1 MKRNFAPR
9 ETPICTTCRTEMTLV
24 TRSARV
30 GGTIPGHSFYR
41 CERCGYVTSVLL
53 VDKDELR

>member
-1 MKRNFAPR
+1 MKRNFAAR
-9 ETPICTTCRTEMTLV
+9 EAPICETCRTEMTLV

-30 GGTIPGHSFYR
+30 GDTMPGHGFYR

-53 VDKDELR
+53 ADER

>member
-1 MKRNFAPR
+1 MKRNFAVR
-9 ETPICTTCRTEMTLV
+9 ETPTCTTCRTEMTLV

-30 GGTIPGHSFYR
+30 GDTMPSYSFYR

-53 VDKDELR
+53 VDEG